1 MAAVAVPPSPQVADV
16 MASRRVPLANLQN
29 ATNSPMRAAA
39 IGGKRQRS
47 HASEQRDL
55 SYGQPPAKKLMV
67 ETDDADARRSGLV
80 RRSAAPPT
88 ALTKKL
94 EAAREHKVEQ
104 KVAPR
109 AARPNTRGP
118 EVTASNLETIR
129 NWQRHYRKLFP
140 QFVFWF
146 ESVPEDIKSKISRQA
161 QILGSR
167 EAKFF
172 SREVTHVITARALGP
187 EFDSSSSSTAAKGT
201 VNPAQLES
209 KKSVFDNA
217 LETQRTGGG
226 DILHKA
232 KDLGMKIWALDKL
245 QRMLDTM
252 FNTATGED
260 VTQYRNVVLAQQPT
274 ARRDLQKLLEQEK
287 LTRPTDR
294 DYTVAAQ
301 DMIPLRGFY
310 IYIHDMD
317 ELTRPVMVREYTKV
331 PKKED
336 GKWPQF
342 RVSGNYKCPFIE
354 DREAVR
360 RQQMEEQDARHA
372 RRMANAAPRTR
383 AVTAAL
389 DEKRALAEN
398 PNLACRNTI
407 PAVPGK
413 EDNTESTGAPK
424 ALQTTRDGVPPM
436 FGSAQASL
444 RAMPRFIGGE
454 PVASG
459 LHQSN
464 ITSAIKSQMIS
475 STAAAPGAR
484 AGNSKEVNQLKRKVL
499 ERNSGPSVNSAN
511 SSTVGD
517 ASLRAALN
525 QEHSQPTRAAKRKAQ
540 ESLEHVR
547 EDTDEER
554 KLRKAVAMRRKKP
567 VEKELKPGYCE
578 NCREKFNDFDEH
590 VVSRKHRKFA
600 VTTDNWMELDQLLAQ
615 LIRE

>member
-1 MAAVAVPPSPQVADV
+1 MAAVAVPPSPQVVDV
-16 MASRRVPLANLQN
+16 MANRRVPLANLHN
-29 ATNSPMRAAA
+29 ATNSPMRATA

-55 SYGQPPAKKLMV
+55 TYGQPPSKKLMV
-67 ETDDADARRSGLV
+67 EDDADARRSGLV

-94 EAAREHKVEQ
+94 EAAREQ

-109 AARPNTRGP
+109 ATRPNTRGP
-118 EVTASNLETIR
+118 EVNASNLETIR

-146 ESVPEDIKSKISRQA
+146 ESVPDDTKSKVSRQA

-172 SREVTHVITARALGP
+172 SREVTHVITARPIGP

-209 KKSVFDNA
+209 KRSVFDNA
-217 LETQRTGGG
+217 LEIQKTGGG

-260 VTQYRNVVLAQQPT
+260 VTQYIARNGATALQPT

-287 LTRPTDR
+287 LSRPTDR

-317 ELTRPVMVREYTKV
+317 ELTRPVMVREYSKV
-331 PKKED
+331 QKKED

-389 DEKRALAEN
+389 DEKRALGDN
-398 PNLACRNTI
+398 PNLARRSNTTT
-407 PAVPGK
+407 AVPIK
-413 EDNTESTGAPK
+413 EENTGSTGVPK
-424 ALQTTRDGVPPM
+424 ALQTTRDGIPPM

-444 RAMPRFIGGE
+444 RTMPRFIGGE

-464 ITSAIKSQMIS
+464 ITSAIQSQMIS

-499 ERNSGPSVNSAN
+499 ERNSAPSVNSGH
-511 SSTVGD
+511 SSTMGD

-525 QEHSQPTRAAKRKAQ
+525 QDQSQPTRAAKRKAQ
-540 ESLEHVR
+540 ETLGQVR

-554 KLRKAVAMRRKKP
+554 KARKAMALRRKKP

-600 VTTDNWMELDQLLAQ
+600 VTADNWMELDQLLAQ
-615 LIRE
+615 LTRE

>member
-1 MAAVAVPPSPQVADV
+1 MPATLRPFATGSGTIENSSPS
-16 MASRRVPLANLQN
+16 S
-29 ATNSPMRAAA
+29 S
-39 IGGKRQRS
+39 
-47 HASEQRDL
+47 
-55 SYGQPPAKKLMV
+55 
-67 ETDDADARRSGLV
+67 SGL
-80 RRSAAPPT
+80 RASQTTSNPRSPGRHRSWAPYDKQFLFT
-88 ALTKKL
+88 SYIAN
-94 EAAREHKVEQ
+94 
-104 KVAPR
+104 
-109 AARPNTRGP
+109 NT
-118 EVTASNLETIR
+118 
-129 NWQRHYRKLFP
+129 Q
-140 QFVFWF
+140 
-146 ESVPEDIKSKISRQA
+146 
-161 QILGSR
+161 R

-172 SREVTHVITARALGP
+172 SREVTHVITARSIGP

-209 KKSVFDNA
+209 KRSVFDNA
-217 LETQRTGGG
+217 LEIQKTGGG

-260 VTQYRNVVLAQQPT
+260 VTQYIARNGASALQPT

-287 LTRPTDR
+287 LSRPTDR
-294 DYTVAAQ
+294 DYSVAAQ

-317 ELTRPVMVREYTKV
+317 ELTRPVMVREYSKV
-331 PKKED
+331 QKKED

-372 RRMANAAPRTR
+372 RRIAIAAPRTR

-389 DEKRALAEN
+389 DEKRALGDN
-398 PNLACRNTI
+398 PNLARRNTT
-407 PAVPGK
+407 PAVPVK
-413 EDNTESTGAPK
+413 EDAAESTGAPK
-424 ALQTTRDGVPPM
+424 ALQATRDGVPPM

-444 RAMPRFIGGE
+444 RTLPRFIGGE

-499 ERNSGPSVNSAN
+499 EKNSAPSAN
-511 SSTVGD
+511 SGHSSTLNDG
-517 ASLRAALN
+517 SLRAALN

-540 ESLEHVR
+540 ETLGQVR
-547 EDTDEER
+547 DDTDEE
-554 KLRKAVAMRRKKP
+554 KKVRKAATLRRKKP

-578 NCREKFNDFDEH
+578 NCREKFNDFDE
-590 VVSRKHRKFA
+590 VCTCRCL
-600 VTTDNWMELDQLLAQ
+600 DNPPASWLTYRPARCFSQASQIRSNGRQLAGA
-615 LIRE
+615 